1 MPASFDHN
9 DEGEI
14 LLHIGPHKTGTTGIQ
29 QAALRAQVALQRLG
43 RIYLHDEGR
52 EQLNTSSMEFL
63 RLSGERR
70 FQGETKSLTSSQLSH
85 IIHSA
90 ARGKLIL
97 SSEHFCR
104 YQEFQIKDLH
114 QLLREVRP
122 GQRVKV
128 LVTLRPIAKII
139 PGQWQQFV
147 RAQVMPPFED
157 WVALVLSE
165 QPSDAFGR
173 AFRQR
178 HAHDKLILRWSAEF
192 GVDNVSVIVAN
203 DQHPEFLYRSFEEI
217 IGVPKDTL
225 AMRRVANESLTL
237 QEAEVVRA
245 AHDAMHRAGMFDGS
259 QSSRGMAIE
268 SDPSRLLYE
277 DERKKIGWPYDRIS
291 KGLITDRSY
300 REGEKVVL
308 HGEAQRKVAAWSRTI
323 VDGIKASG
331 VHVMGDLESLVSL
344 PEATDARSSGS
355 SSVMVTPRLAGELVL
370 SALQA
375 VGVGDQNVEARVL
388 RKIPTS
394 KLIRHLLKRA
404 LPKWLRIRVADRPR

>member
-1 MPASFDHN
+1 MPAYFDQT

-52 EQLNTSSMEFL
+52 EQLNTSSIEFL

-70 FQGETKSLTSSQLSH
+70 FQGLKKPLTRSQLSH
-85 IIHSA
+85 IVRSA
-90 ARGKLIL
+90 APGKLIL

-104 YQEFQIKDLH
+104 YQEFQINDLRA
-114 QLLREVRP
+114 LLEEIRP
-122 GQRVKV
+122 GQMVKV

-147 RAQVMPPFED
+147 RAQVMPSFDD
-157 WVALVLSE
+157 WVELVLSD

-173 AFRQR
+173 AFHQR
-178 HAHDKLILRWSAEF
+178 HAHDKLVNRWAVEF
-192 GVDNVSVIVAN
+192 GSENLSVIVAD
-203 DQHPEFLYRSFEEI
+203 DQHPEFLFRSFEEI
-217 IGVPKDTL
+217 IGVPKGSLD
-225 AMRRVANESLTL
+225 MRRVANQSLTL

-245 AHDAMHRAGMFDGS
+245 AHDAMHYAGMFDIN
-259 QSSRGMAIE
+259 QSAPGVSNEKDLSR
-268 SDPSRLLYE
+268 RLYE
-277 DERKKIGWPYDRIS
+277 DERTRIGWPYDRIS
-291 KGLITDRSY
+291 KGMVTNRSY

-308 HGEAQRKVAAWSRTI
+308 HGEAQRKVAAWSRAI
-323 VDGIKASG
+323 VDGITSSG
-331 VHVMGDLESLVSL
+331 VHVMGNLELLVSA
-344 PEATDARSSGS
+344 PEAADARSTAASA
-355 SSVMVTPRLAGELVL
+355 VMVTPRLAGELVV

-375 VGVGDQNVEARVL
+375 VGVGAQNVEARVL

-394 KLIRHLLKRA
+394 MLLRTLVKRA

>member
-14 LLHIGPHKTGTTGIQ
+14 LLHIGPHKTGTTGLQ

-52 EQLNTSSMEFL
+52 EQLNTSSIEFL
-63 RLSGERR
+63 RLSGERHVEGLTR
-70 FQGETKSLTSSQLSH
+70 PLQGSQLSR
-85 IIHSA
+85 IIRSA
-90 ARGKLIL
+90 PRGKLVL

-104 YQEFQIKDLH
+104 YQEFHIKDLH
-114 QLLREVRP
+114 ALLQEIRP
-122 GQRVKV
+122 GQKIKV
-128 LVTLRPIAKII
+128 LVTLRPIAKTI

-147 RAQVMPPFED
+147 RAQIMPPFEE

-165 QPSDAFGR
+165 QQPDAYRR
-173 AFRQR
+173 AFRQS
-178 HAHDKLILRWSAEF
+178 HSHDQLVNRWAEQF
-192 GVDNVSVIVAN
+192 GSENVSVIVAD
-203 DQHPEFLYRSFEEI
+203 DQHPEFLFRSFEEI
-217 IGVPKDTL
+217 IGVPQESL
-225 AMRRVANESLTL
+225 VMRRVANESLTL

-245 AHDAMHRAGMFDGS
+245 AHDAMHRAGMFGMN
-259 QSSRGMAIE
+259 QPLRGTDNGT
-268 SDPSRLLYE
+268 DPSRLLFE
-277 DERKKIGWPYDRIS
+277 DERMKRGWPHERIS
-291 KGLITDRSY
+291 KALLTNRSY
-300 REGEKVVL
+300 REGTKVAL
-308 HGEAQRKVAAWSRTI
+308 HGEAQRKVAAWSRAI
-323 VDGIKASG
+323 VDGIKSSG
-331 VHVMGDLESLVSL
+331 VHVMGDLELLVSA
-344 PEATDARSSGS
+344 PEAADAQRSDASA
-355 SSVMVTPRLAGELVL
+355 VMVTPRLAGELVV